1 MKVVALIDVH
11 PLDGSSRR
19 GLSMRLASNGKVFD
33 LPISQDQASVLLAN
47 VVEQRP
53 PAPAPPTPEEMNLFS
68 QFAADTS
75 LEEGDSDFYEDED
88 DDL

>member
-19 GLSMRLASNGKVFD
+19 GLSMRLAANGKVFD

-53 PAPAPPTPEEMNLFS
+53 PTPAPPTPEEMNLFS

-75 LEEGDSDFYEDED
+75 LEEDDSGFYEDED